1 MRLVTPPTLCEEN
14 NETGDPPPPPGAGPV
29 CLPTC
34 QPPPFESLIAGRCLL
49 ERRAAP
55 APTLRP
61 EPPCCCCCCCP
72 GRAPLTRAAA
82 PRPGTAPST
91 LPCFSCP
98 VRKSRLAGA
107 PGALRGGAPL
117 GDRRAGVCWGE
128 AALPPP
134 CPPAHP
140 QTESRGSPGLRSP
153 PGPFPAPLCQRPEQL
168 HPRRVAVKAP
178 RTQRQTIT
186 GGHTQRG
193 TGT

>member
-14 NETGDPPPPPGAGPV
+14 NETGDPPPPPGAGAGPV

-49 ERRAAP
+49 ERGAAP

-61 EPPCCCCCCCP
+61 EPPCCCCCRCP
-72 GRAPLTRAAA
+72 GWAPLTRAAA
-82 PRPGTAPST
+82 PRPGAAPSS

-98 VRKSRLAGA
+98 VRTSCLAGA
-107 PGALRGGAPL
+107 PGALRGVALLRAPL

-140 QTESRGSPGLRSP
+140 QTESRVAWASIA
-153 PGPFPAPLCQRPEQL
+153 PGPFSCASLSAAGAAPAP
-168 HPRRVAVKAP
+168 AVWP
-178 RTQRQTIT
+178 
-186 GGHTQRG
+186 
-193 TGT
+193 

>member
-1 MRLVTPPTLCEEN
+1 MKRATRLLPQA
-14 NETGDPPPPPGAGPV
+14 PGAGPV

-49 ERRAAP
+49 ERGAAP

-61 EPPCCCCCCCP
+61 EPPCCCCCRCP

-82 PRPGTAPST
+82 PRPGAAPST

-98 VRKSRLAGA
+98 VRMSRLAGA
-107 PGALRGGAPL
+107 PGALRGGALLRAPL

-128 AALPPP
+128 AALPPL

-140 QTESRGSPGLRSP
+140 QTESRVAWASIA
-153 PGPFPAPLCQRPEQL
+153 PGPFSCASLSAAGAAPAP
-168 HPRRVAVKAP
+168 AVWP
-178 RTQRQTIT
+178 
-186 GGHTQRG
+186 
-193 TGT
+193 

>member
-1 MRLVTPPTLCEEN
+1 MKRATRLLPQA
-14 NETGDPPPPPGAGPV
+14 PGAGPV

-49 ERRAAP
+49 ERGAAP

-61 EPPCCCCCCCP
+61 EPPCCCCCRCP

-82 PRPGTAPST
+82 PRPGAALSS

-98 VRKSRLAGA
+98 VRTSRLAGA
-107 PGALRGGAPL
+107 PGALRGGALLRAPL
-117 GDRRAGVCWGE
+117 GDRRVGVCWGE
-128 AALPPP
+128 AALSPP

-168 HPRRVAVKAP
+168 PPPPCGRESPSHPAP
-178 RTQRQTIT
+178 DHHGG

>member
-1 MRLVTPPTLCEEN
+1 MKRATRLLPQA
-14 NETGDPPPPPGAGPV
+14 PGAGPV

-49 ERRAAP
+49 ELRAAP

-61 EPPCCCCCCCP
+61 EPLCSCCCCCCCL

-82 PRPGTAPST
+82 PRPGAAPST

-98 VRKSRLAGA
+98 VRTSRLAGA
-107 PGALRGGAPL
+107 PGALRGGALLRAPL

-128 AALPPP
+128 AALPPL

-140 QTESRGSPGLRSP
+140 QTESRVAWASIA
-153 PGPFPAPLCQRPEQL
+153 PGPFSCASLSAAGAAPAP
-168 HPRRVAVKAP
+168 AVWP
-178 RTQRQTIT
+178 
-186 GGHTQRG
+186 
-193 TGT
+193 